1 MSDAGCFSFYPSK
14 NLGAL
19 GDGGMITT
27 DRGDLAE
34 ELRTLRHYG
43 QTDKNVHAI
52 KGINS
57 RLDNLQAALLRMKL
71 RRLPQWNDARRRLA
85 ARYQQMLEQL
95 PVATP
100 SQQEGNTHVYHLYV
114 VRVFQRDEL
123 LSYLGAMGIGCG
135 VHYPIPIHLQEA
147 FSDLGKGEGSF
158 PVTERL
164 ASEILSLPMYPEM
177 TESSVDIVADGIA
190 AFFSSR
196 PATAGVTASP

>member
-27 DRGDLAE
+27 DRDDLAE
-34 ELRTLRHYG
+34 KIRTLRHYG
-43 QTDKNVHAI
+43 QTGKNFHAI

-57 RLDNLQAALLRMKL
+57 RLDALQAVVLRIKL
-71 RRLPQWNDARRRLA
+71 RQLPEWNEARRRLA
-85 ARYQQMLEQL
+85 ARYQQRLKEL

-100 SQQEGNTHVYHLYV
+100 TREKGNTHVYHLFV
-114 VRVFQRDEL
+114 VRVPERDEL
-123 LSYLGAMGIGCG
+123 RSHLVAMGISCG

-147 FSDLGKGEGSF
+147 FSDLGKSKGSF

-177 TESSVDIVADGIA
+177 DESSVDVVANAIA
-190 AFFSSR
+190 AFFSSQPASLKR
-196 PATAGVTASP
+196 PTG